1 MGDNVQEKW
10 ETFLNPDVM
19 RPALIIASLYI
30 TGFELLKDTIVDRP
44 KGFFTNGFGP
54 DGLHLDPAYQTD
66 VLSKN
71 KSVLYASLEWLKG
84 MGTIDDSD
92 LAMFERVK
100 AARNTTAHQ
109 IHKLLTGGFP
119 ADFSEIGRASCR
131 ERV

>member
-1 MGDNVQEKW
+1 MGNVQEKW
-10 ETFLNPDVM
+10 EAFLNPDAM
-19 RPALIIASLYI
+19 RPALIMASLYI

-54 DGLHLDPAYQTD
+54 DGLHLDPAYQAD

-92 LAMFERVK
+92 PCHVR
-100 AARNTTAHQ
+100 ARE
-109 IHKLLTGGFP
+109 GR
-119 ADFSEIGRASCR
+119 SEHDSTPDSQAPY
-131 ERV
+131 